1 VGDCV
6 LSVNGVSVDNVTH
19 QQAVDALRNAGSRV
33 TLVLKRKVPVVQAP
47 LSPKLGGTNLE
58 IVLVKGGKGL
68 GFSIAGGIGNQ
79 HISGDDGIFV
89 TKIIDGGAASVDGRL
104 SVGDRIISV
113 NSHNLEG
120 VTHDHAVSVLKATK
134 QTVTLVIS
142 KTDPFQFNSQQ
153 ESSSQSSS
161 KAPPDQTKT
170 PMSLSRPPAVVPAAT
185 ETQTSPR
192 AALKDPRDVVL
203 SKGHQGL
210 GFNIVGGE
218 DGQGIFI
225 SFILAGGAADRSGQ
239 LKRGDQILSVNGRD
253 LRTAT
258 HEEAAA
264 ALKGSGA
271 TVNMRVQYN
280 PEEYANFEAKINDM
294 RERAQGAGATPGSL
308 KTSAKKELFVRAL
321 FDYDKSKDSG
331 LPSAGLSFR
340 HGDILHVTNAS
351 DDEWWQARRITAEG
365 IEEGQGVIP
374 SKKRVERRERSRQ
387 KSVKFSKSVNGDDKK
402 GSGRRRSFNLARKIP
417 FFRKKDRKSVEEK
430 PEEAVLSYDEVT
442 QEESK
447 GYCM

>member
-1 VGDCV
+1 MDSGAASDDGRLKVGDCV

-161 KAPPDQTKT
+161 KAVRFRIYVHY
-170 PMSLSRPPAVVPAAT
+170 M
-185 ETQTSPR
+185 ETQ
-192 AALKDPRDVVL
+192 
-203 SKGHQGL
+203 
-210 GFNIVGGE
+210 FCY
-218 DGQGIFI
+218 F
-225 SFILAGGAADRSGQ
+225 
-239 LKRGDQILSVNGRD
+239 
-253 LRTAT
+253 
-258 HEEAAA
+258 
-264 ALKGSGA
+264 
-271 TVNMRVQYN
+271 
-280 PEEYANFEAKINDM
+280 
-294 RERAQGAGATPGSL
+294 
-308 KTSAKKELFVRAL
+308 
-321 FDYDKSKDSG
+321 
-331 LPSAGLSFR
+331 
-340 HGDILHVTNAS
+340 
-351 DDEWWQARRITAEG
+351 
-365 IEEGQGVIP
+365 
-374 SKKRVERRERSRQ
+374 
-387 KSVKFSKSVNGDDKK
+387 
-402 GSGRRRSFNLARKIP
+402 
-417 FFRKKDRKSVEEK
+417 
-430 PEEAVLSYDEVT
+430 
-442 QEESK
+442 
-447 GYCM
+447 